1 MDRKPPPPTDSPDR
15 LLDGAIAR
23 HQQGD
28 LAGAIAL
35 YRQILTRWPGNVD
48 AGHLL
53 GLALWQSGEAE
64 EGLQRVKAA
73 AEAAP
78 RSPTVQNNLGGMLM
92 AVRQFRAAERAFRA
106 ALAVK
111 PDLVDAQSNLA
122 AVLLDLNQPAEAEKA
137 ARQALALA
145 PTRADAWSNRGVAL
159 LELGR
164 FQEAEQCQRKALSLN
179 PDLAVAHAN
188 LGTLL
193 RRQGMT
199 DAAVPCFQRA
209 LELDRD
215 QPVARFNLA
224 LDHLVHGRLEQGWT
238 DYEERFRARLRQ
250 PRRELDI
257 PFWRGDMLAGKHL
270 LIWPEQGLGD
280 EILFSS
286 IFPDLKG
293 LDGPV
298 TVECDARLVPL
309 FARSFPHLSVAAT
322 GATSLADLQIAAGSL
337 PRMARPVLSR
347 FPGRPWLLADGA
359 ATNRW
364 RRVLDDQGPAL
375 NVGFCWRSGLKS
387 GERVGLYPSLTD
399 FAPLFALPGIRWVP
413 LQYDLDEPTTVAEM
427 KAALPD
433 GINLFRPDIDLR
445 DDLDGVAALTA
456 ALDLVISAG
465 TAVSELSGALGVPVW
480 RIGGGDEWTRL
491 GTDVRPWY
499 PNMRCYSR
507 PADQEFASLL
517 SGMARDLT
525 TILISAA
532 AGGGEG
538 AEDADDLHRQ
548 GHALME
554 QGKAGEAVPLLERAA
569 RLRPGDALL
578 LARLGAALRAQG
590 KANAACDR
598 YRQSLTLRPG
608 HAVTIVNIAR
618 CLLDLG
624 ELDAAEAELA
634 PLLTGPGISP
644 HVHDTLGLIWQAR
657 AQYDAAAAAHRDA
670 VTVDPALVSG
680 WINLGG
686 ALRAGYRF
694 AEAAAAFRTA
704 LDLSPDQV
712 EAWTGLAYAL
722 FRCGDPDGAEAA
734 LDKAL
739 ALVPGY
745 PPAIT
750 DLSRMR
756 EMQGR
761 EEEALVLLDRLLAQ
775 HPRDALAR
783 WNRSH
788 LRLSR
793 GDLADG
799 WADYRVRFAAGQ
811 ASPVRQMA
819 MPEWQGQDI
828 TGKRLLVWREQGL
841 GDEILWAGLIADLQ
855 AAGIQVIVES
865 DPRLTGLLSR
875 SFAGI
880 VARAETPDPRDA
892 DFHCPLGDLPSILRA
907 SLSAFP
913 PRATG
918 WMKPDPTRAQHLAS
932 WLDSLPPGLRVGFC
946 WRSQRQEGD
955 RKQAYLCLAD
965 LLPLLTLPGIV
976 PVSLQYDG
984 AVAEIAALRDTR
996 GVMVHQCPDTDLKD
1010 DLEGAAALM
1019 AGLDLVICA
1028 PTAVGEM
1035 AASLGVPVWRFQ
1047 NRHDWSTLGMA
1058 VRPWYPAMRLFIA
1071 DPVRDVVP
1079 ALVREM
1085 TRLLEAPTL
1094 PVAPPTLEAV
1104 MEQHR
1109 LGDLVAAEQGYRA
1122 ILRVQ
1127 PDEVDA
1133 LHLLSQVLL
1142 QGGRAAEALPL
1153 VDRALSLDPDYAN
1166 AHNTRGSL
1174 LKALGRFA
1182 DAEKAFRQTLSRR
1195 ADHAEAWSNLGA
1207 TLVELRRYG
1216 DAEKASRRALVQR
1229 PDYPRALV
1237 NLGVALR
1244 HLGRW
1249 REAAECQEKA
1259 LSQAPDMPDAWGE
1272 LGLCRTAL
1280 WDAAGGRQA
1289 QERALSIDPTYAEAA
1304 VNLSLERAGQG
1315 DVPGARAALSRALSI
1330 RPGFAR
1336 ALYNDALL
1344 ALVQGDLKAGWT
1356 RHEVRFDSGEVA
1368 WGGPPSVPRWDGTPL
1383 SGRRLLVW
1391 GEQGLGDQVMMAAHY
1406 GLLSGLGGSVTLWTD
1421 PRLVP
1426 ILARAFPFATVMAE
1440 GTAVPV
1446 DCHVPAGSL
1455 PLLLAPDIAG
1465 WDGKA
1470 FLTPR
1475 HDLAPL
1481 WRDRLAALPPGLRI
1495 GLCWRSQLRTA
1506 AREAAYTE
1514 LSDWLPLLRMSGV
1527 QVVSLQYDG
1536 AAEEIAALEA
1546 AHGVHIHRWDGVDLR
1561 DDLET
1566 ALALTAQL
1574 DLVITVATAV
1584 GEMAGALGVPV
1595 WRLSG
1600 PLDWTRMGT
1609 AVRPWFASMRVFTS
1623 APLAFMA
1630 SQVPAVI
1637 TALTALCQS
1646 ALMLTDAQH
1655 QGGPQ
1660 APGACIRTLGL
1671 QRTSAGPPVGGL
1683 QSTEGLNFDGLALP
1697 GDGPDGDP
1705 STWLERGIERQKAG
1719 DPAGAMPFYHAVI
1732 ERDGEAPVAL
1742 HLLGLALQQ
1751 TGRPADG
1758 LPFMLR
1764 AVAAA
1769 PDYTAAWV
1777 NLGNLYQTL
1786 DHPAEAEEAYRK
1798 ALALRPLDPGTW
1810 TNLGNAL
1817 RALGRLEDAVKA
1829 HGRAIGMD
1837 KGSAIA
1843 HGNLA
1848 AVLKDL
1854 DRLDAAEGEYRLAL
1868 TLGGADTHL
1877 HAGLGDVLRQRGQL
1891 VPARAALQ
1899 EALRLDP
1906 GNGEAWNN
1914 LGRVAEMAG
1923 DPAAARRDYDQA
1935 LAAMPGLPTALYNRG
1950 LLDLTEGALEAGW
1963 KGYGMRFRGTE
1974 TIRGRHLSLPVWDGS
1989 DITGRRLL
1997 VWGEQ
2002 GLGDQLMFAALY
2014 PALAARCGHLVIE
2027 GDRRLTGLLTRA
2039 FPMAT
2044 VRPASPD
2051 PRDADVAVAAGDV
2064 AGHLWS
2070 HLGNVSPHPY
2080 LRARPDLV
2088 AIWRDRLAALGPE
2101 LKIGICWRS
2110 SMMTT
2115 ERRRSYASLSDFAPL
2130 AAIPG
2135 VTLIGLQ
2142 RGLEPGEVEGAGV
2155 PITRF
2160 DDVDLNDDLESQ
2172 AAVIT
2177 ALDLVITVPTA
2188 VGELAGALGVPVW
2201 RLGRADWT
2209 GLGTTVRPWFPSMRR
2224 LDSRLGM
2231 AAALAEAARLLISA
2245 RRS

>member
-15 LLDGAIAR
+15 LLDAAIAR

-28 LAGAIAL
+28 LAGAVAL
-35 YRQILTRWPGNVD
+35 YREILTRWPGNVD

-78 RSPTVQNNLGGMLM
+78 KSPAIQNNLGGMLM

-122 AVLLDLNQPAEAEKA
+122 AVLLDLHQPAEAEKA

-145 PTRADAWSNRGVAL
+145 PTRADAWANRGVAL

-164 FQEAEQCQRKALSLN
+164 FEEAEQCQRKALSLN

-193 RRQGMT
+193 RRRGMT

-209 LELDRD
+209 LELDGN

-224 LDHLVHGRLEQGWT
+224 LDHLVHGRLEPGWA

-257 PFWRGDMLAGKHL
+257 PFWQGDMLTGRHL

-286 IFPDLKG
+286 IFPDMKG

-309 FARSFPHLSVAAT
+309 FARSFPHLTAAAM
-322 GATSLADLQIAAGSL
+322 GATPAADLQIAAGSL

-359 ATNRW
+359 GTDRW
-364 RRVLDDQGPAL
+364 RRVLDSHGPAL

-387 GERVGLYPSLTD
+387 GERVGLYPSLSD

-413 LQYDLDEPTTVAEM
+413 LQYDLDDPATLAEM
-427 KAALPD
+427 KAALPV

-445 DDLDGVAALTA
+445 DNLDGVAALTA

-480 RIGGGDEWTRL
+480 RIGGEDEWTRL
-491 GTDVRPWY
+491 GTAVRPWY
-499 PNMRCYSR
+499 ATMRCYTR
-507 PADQEFASLL
+507 QAGAGFTSLL
-517 SGMARDLT
+517 SDIARDLT
-525 TILISAA
+525 ALMHQD
-532 AGGGEG
+532 AGT
-538 AEDADDLHRQ
+538 EDADDLHRR
-548 GHALME
+548 GHTLVQ

-569 RLRPGDALL
+569 LLRPADALL
-578 LARLGAALRAQG
+578 LARLGGALRVQG
-590 KANAACDR
+590 QAAAACDR
-598 YRQSLTLRPG
+598 YRQSLALRPG

-634 PLLTGPGISP
+634 PLLSGPGTSP
-644 HVHDTLGLIWQAR
+644 HAHDTLGLIRQAR
-657 AQYDAAAAAHRDA
+657 EQYDAAAAAHRDA
-670 VTVDPALVSG
+670 VTTDPTLLSA
-680 WINLGG
+680 WINLGA
-686 ALRAGYRF
+686 ALRAGHHF

-722 FRCGDPDGAEAA
+722 FRLGNPGGAEAA
-734 LDKAL
+734 LDRAL
-739 ALVPGY
+739 ALVPDY

-750 DLSRMR
+750 DLSRIR
-756 EMQGR
+756 EIQGR
-761 EEEALVLLDRLLAQ
+761 EGEALALLDRLLAT
-775 HPRDALAR
+775 HPGDALAR

-793 GDLADG
+793 GDLAEG
-799 WADYRVRFAAGQ
+799 WADYRARFAAGQ
-811 ASPVRQMA
+811 ATPVRRLA
-819 MPEWQGQDI
+819 MPEWRGQDI

-841 GDEILWAGLIADLQ
+841 GDEILWAGLIADLR
-855 AAGIQVIVES
+855 AVGIQVIVEC
-865 DPRLTGLLSR
+865 DRRLTGLLSR
-875 SFAGI
+875 SFQGG

-892 DFHCPLGDLPSILRA
+892 DFHCPLGDLPAILRPD
-907 SLSAFP
+907 LRGFGGQ
-913 PRATG
+913 ATG
-918 WMKPDPTRAQHLAS
+918 WMKPDPARVQHQAS
-932 WLDSLPPGLRVGFC
+932 WLNSLPPGLRVGFC
-946 WRSQRQEGD
+946 WRSQRQDGD
-955 RKQAYLCLAD
+955 RKQAYLSLAD
-965 LLPLLTLPGIV
+965 LMPLLTLPGIV

-984 AVAEIAALRDTR
+984 AGTEIAALRDAR
-996 GVMVHQCPDTDLKD
+996 GVTVHQCPDIDLKD
-1010 DLEGAAALM
+1010 DLEGTTALM

-1035 AASLGVPVWRFQ
+1035 AAALGVPVWRFQ
-1047 NRHDWSTLGMA
+1047 NGPDWSALGTA
-1058 VRPWYPAMRLFIA
+1058 VRPWYPAMRLFMASPIGQ
-1071 DPVRDVVP
+1071 VVP
-1079 ALVREM
+1079 AMVREL
-1085 TRLLEAPTL
+1085 TRLLQTPTL
-1094 PVAPPTLEAV
+1094 PLAPPTLEAV
-1104 MEQHR
+1104 LELHR
-1109 LGDLVAAEQGYRA
+1109 QGDLAAAEQGYRA
-1122 ILRVQ
+1122 VLRAQ

-1142 QGGRAAEALPL
+1142 QGGRAADALPL
-1153 VDRALSLDPDYAN
+1153 VDQALALDPEYAN

-1182 DAEKAFRQTLSRR
+1182 EAEKAFRQTLSRR

-1216 DAEKASRRALVQR
+1216 DAEKASRRALAQR

-1249 REAAECQEKA
+1249 REAADCQQKA

-1280 WDAAGGRQA
+1280 GDAAGGRQA
-1289 QERALSIDPTYAEAA
+1289 QEKALSIDPTYAEAA
-1304 VNLSLERAGQG
+1304 VNLSLDMVGRG
-1315 DVPGARAALSRALSI
+1315 DGPGARTALSRALSI

-1344 ALVQGDLKAGWT
+1344 ALGQGDLKAGWT
-1356 RHEVRFDSGEVA
+1356 RHEARFDSGEVA

-1383 SGRRLLVW
+1383 AGRRLLVW

-1406 GLLSGLGGSVTLWTD
+1406 GRLSGLGGPITIWTD

-1440 GTAVPV
+1440 GTAVEV

-1455 PLLLAPDIAG
+1455 PLLLAPNIAT
-1465 WDGKA
+1465 WDGAA
-1470 FLTPR
+1470 FLAPR
-1475 HDLAPL
+1475 PDLTLL

-1506 AREAAYTE
+1506 AREAAYTD
-1514 LSDWLPLLRMSGV
+1514 LSDWLPLLRMGGV
-1527 QVVSLQYDG
+1527 QVISLQYDG
-1536 AAEEIAALEA
+1536 AAEEIAAVEGT
-1546 AHGVHIHRWDGVDLR
+1546 HGVRIHRWDGVDLR
-1561 DDLET
+1561 DDLDT

-1584 GEMAGALGVPV
+1584 GEMAGAIGVPV

-1600 PLDWTRMGT
+1600 PLDWTRLGT
-1609 AVRPWFASMRVFTS
+1609 AVRPWFASMRVFTP
-1623 APLAFMA
+1623 APQAPMA

-1637 TALTALCQS
+1637 TALTAL
-1646 ALMLTDAQH
+1646 
-1655 QGGPQ
+1655 
-1660 APGACIRTLGL
+1660 
-1671 QRTSAGPPVGGL
+1671 
-1683 QSTEGLNFDGLALP
+1683 LP

-1719 DPAGAMPFYHAVI
+1719 DPAGAMPFYRAVI
-1732 ERDGEAPVAL
+1732 AREGEPPVAL

-1751 TGRPADG
+1751 TGLPADG
-1758 LPFMLR
+1758 LPFMMS

-1769 PDYTAAWV
+1769 PDYAAAWV

-1786 DHPAEAEEAYRK
+1786 DRPAEAEGAYRK

-1868 TLGGADTHL
+1868 TLGGPDTHL

-1923 DPAAARRDYDQA
+1923 DPAAARRDYDHA

-1963 KGYGMRFRGTE
+1963 NGYAMRFRGTE
-1974 TIRGRHLSLPVWDGS
+1974 TIRGRHVSLPIWDGS
-1989 DITGRRLL
+1989 DIADRRLL

-2027 GDRRLTGLLTRA
+2027 GDQRLTGLLARA

-2051 PRDADVAVAAGDV
+2051 PRDADVSVAAGDV

-2070 HLGNVSPHPY
+2070 YLGDLSPHPY
-2080 LRARPDLV
+2080 LTARPDLV
-2088 AIWRDRLAALGPE
+2088 AGWRDRLATLGPE
-2101 LKIGICWRS
+2101 LKVGICWRS

-2115 ERRRSYASLSDFAPL
+2115 ERRRSYAGLSDFAPL

-2135 VTLIGLQ
+2135 VSLIGLQ
-2142 RGLEPGEVEGAGV
+2142 RGLEPGEVEGGGV

-2160 DDVDLNDDLESQ
+2160 DDLDLNDDLEGQ
-2172 AAVIT
+2172 AALIT

-2209 GLGTTVRPWFPSMRR
+2209 GLGTAVRPWFPSMRR
-2224 LDSRLGM
+2224 LDSRSGM
-2231 AAALAEAARLLISA
+2231 AAALTEAARLLISA